1 MPPPRIA
8 QRSGSVPMRHGKLR
22 ALDEV
27 LTSLSNAEVIRRAD
41 VAALITHMN
50 ASSLAHALS
59 LYTSRSTAP
68 TNAGVGW
75 NVHHE
80 DPIDAASVRTAKL
93 VVNAVLSALQVKR
106 SATTTT
112 KFSPQDVLPWLD
124 AFRIS
129 MCVLVS
135 SNMDVLT
142 LAPVALSVI
151 RRLADVHMDDYALTE
166 LVALRTCIDPSSF
179 TLSATRLSLIHI

>member
-1 MPPPRIA
+1 M
-8 QRSGSVPMRHGKLR
+8 PMRHGKLR

-75 NVHHE
+75 HVHHE

-93 VVNAVLSALQVKR
+93 VVNAVLS
-106 SATTTT
+106 
-112 KFSPQDVLPWLD
+112 
-124 AFRIS
+124 
-129 MCVLVS
+129 
-135 SNMDVLT
+135 
-142 LAPVALSVI
+142 
-151 RRLADVHMDDYALTE
+151 
-166 LVALRTCIDPSSF
+166 
-179 TLSATRLSLIHI
+179 LSLIHISEPTRRS